1 MSTIYRD
8 AGFVHLHT
16 HSAFSLL
23 EGALPIAVLAKL
35 AEADGMAALAL
46 TDTNNLFGA
55 LEFSEKT
62 AEKGI
67 QPIIGLQLNVDFGDH
82 QATPG
87 RPTAHREGRGK
98 VVLLATSEAGYR
110 NLMRLSSAGFMETE
124 STDEPHVA
132 MARVASLADGVIAL
146 TGGPDGPIDRAIGAG
161 RQDIAERRLLALAEA
176 FPERLY
182 VELQRHGLPGE
193 RSVEPRLLALAY
205 APWPAHRGRQRTLLR
220 HAAGS

>member
-23 EGALPIAVLAKL
+23 EGALPIGVLTKL
-35 AEADGMAALAL
+35 AEGDGMAALAL

-55 LEFSEKT
+55 LEFSEKA

-98 VVLLATSEAGYR
+98 LVLLAMSESGYR
-110 NLMRLSSAGFMETE
+110 NLMHLSSAGYMETD
-124 STDEPHVA
+124 SSDEPHVA
-132 MARVASLADGVIAL
+132 LPRVTAH
-146 TGGPDGPIDRAIGAG
+146 
-161 RQDIAERRLLALAEA
+161 AE
-176 FPERLY
+176 
-182 VELQRHGLPGE
+182 G
-193 RSVEPRLLALAY
+193 
-205 APWPAHRGRQRTLLR
+205 
-220 HAAGS
+220 